1 MNQAAA
7 MDWIEPCKGLTY
19 QDRIMTVQA
28 QDQQHLLRLCGIDPA
43 VFGANIDPA
52 AFITL
57 AIQEGVRNRVHANG
71 TVNLAQRL
79 VQHRP
84 LMLGEPLTVRGQ
96 ILAVQE
102 VPRGRVV
109 TSETWFCGADG
120 QRALTTG
127 RLSLRP
133 GGAMASASGTG
144 DKPAPVIA
152 DLTRLIALG
161 TATLTPEGVTAY
173 TGPENPIHF
182 DPEVARRKGYR
193 APIVGGGQCVRFL
206 SAEIWRHFAPHTL
219 GMEIF
224 FRRPVFWDDTVTV
237 MADEQDGQWKAICLV
252 ANGKVT
258 TEARIT
264 ALSA

>member
-1 MNQAAA
+1 MSQTVDI
-7 MDWIEPCKGLTY
+7 DWIEPYQGLTY
-19 QDRIMTVQA
+19 TDRVIAVTA
-28 QDQQHLLRLCGIDPA
+28 QDQQRLLQLCAIDPA
-43 VFGANIDPA
+43 VFGDHIDPA

-71 TVNLAQRL
+71 TVNLAQHL

-84 LMLGEPLTVRGQ
+84 LMLGEPLTVSGQ
-96 ILAVQE
+96 ILDVRE

-133 GGAMASASGTG
+133 GAAMASASGTG
-144 DKPAPVIA
+144 EKSLPVVS
-152 DLTRLIALG
+152 DVSRLKVLG
-161 TATLTPEGVTAY
+161 TATLTPDGVKAY

-182 DPEVARRKGYR
+182 DPEVALRKGYR

-206 SAEIWRHFAPHTL
+206 TAEIWRRFAPSTL
-219 GMEIF
+219 GLEIF
-224 FRRPVFWDDTVTV
+224 FRRPVFWDDTVTAMV
-237 MADEQDGQWKAICLV
+237 DEHDGHWKAICLV
-252 ANGKVT
+252 SHGKVT